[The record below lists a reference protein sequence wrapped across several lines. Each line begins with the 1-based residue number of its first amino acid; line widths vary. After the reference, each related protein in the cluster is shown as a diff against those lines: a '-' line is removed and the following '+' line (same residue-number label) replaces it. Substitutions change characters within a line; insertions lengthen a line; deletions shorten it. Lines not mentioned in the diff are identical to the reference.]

1 MYYLIVSFSYKNT
14 DIQTREKLAFNSEI
28 EKRDFLDKVVASQ
41 YINEA
46 ILVSTCNRIEIIAS
60 VNNIN
65 LSAQDIINILHQK
78 SSISEDELSNR
89 ADIYED
95 KGAIHHLFT
104 VASSLDS
111 LVIGETQI
119 AGQLKDAFKFSLQN
133 NYSDIKL
140 SRALNYSFKCAAAV
154 RTATNLGTGSVS
166 VASTAVAKAKEIFT
180 TTTKALVIGAGEM
193 SELSIK
199 HLLQN
204 DFSVVLVSRNIKKAS
219 ILASSF
225 DSDKIEVYEYSKLNE
240 LLNSMELLFTAT
252 SSPYPII
259 KQDMVK
265 DCDFTRHWFDIAVP
279 RDIEDIDMEN
289 LHIYSVDD
297 LKNIINK
304 NIEIR
309 NNRAKEAYSIVKRFT
324 DEFYIWLKSLDVEPT
339 IKSIYLNAN
348 KIIDK
353 KVENAINKGFI
364 PDSNVDNIKK
374 LCQTVINE
382 FLYQPSKNLRN
393 TSNSLKSDDM
403 VETIQYLCGIE

>member
-1 MYYLIVSFSYKNT
+1 MHYLIISYSHKNC
-14 DIQTREKLAFNSEI
+14 DIVTREKLSISDENKLHEFYKNI
-28 EKRDFLDKVVASQ
+28 HKCQ
-41 YINEA
+41 NINESVV
-46 ILVSTCNRIEIIAS
+46 LSTCNRVEIILS
-60 VNNIN
+60 VNERPKVRDYV
-65 LSAQDIINILHQK
+65 LKL
-78 SSISEDELSNR
+78 ISDYSKVEFDELESR

-95 KGAIHHLFT
+95 NAAIHHLFS

-111 LVIGETQI
+111 LVVGETQI
-119 AGQLKDAFKFSLQN
+119 TGQLKDAFKFSLQN

-324 DEFYIWLKSLDVEPT
+324 DEFYVWLKSLDVEPT